1 MKKLYYIEE
10 EVFLRDLVEAL
21 CRADENFEANTTADG
36 SDNLYFF
43 NDLSPDFI
51 LVDWKTVEPY
61 QEKLLAD
68 LAEVSQIPVGITR
81 FKEQN
86 IPDSWSKRATLI
98 LDKPLEAK
106 SLLRNIFS

>member
-21 CRADENFEANTTADG
+21 CRAEDALEAHTTEDG

-51 LVDWKTVEPY
+51 LVDWSTVEPY
-61 QEKLLAD
+61 QEKLLLD
-68 LAEVSQIPVGITR
+68 LAEVSQIPVGVTR
-81 FKEQN
+81 LPGQSL
-86 IPDSWSKRATLI
+86 PQQWMDRAQLI

-106 SLLRNIFS
+106 SILKKIFS